1 MRLASVGRMVPV
13 AGRPLPALC
22 FLALWHVS
30 GTYIMWL
37 TIWILSVFQIQSSLC
52 FPISSTRQGIFVVFW
67 TYIAS
72 WDVFLNANLSSDFMS
87 LRCSA
92 ALCTSSRIRKLFSAK
107 SKKWLAFTD
116 SLLQLSWSDISAG
129 RSASIPRML
138 CFLGNGSTPH
148 AIDVQFFLVRS
159 TKYTRRQE
167 RLTEQANAAPTSVLE
182 MLKLHKIYWLLPV
195 EELEKGNLTQLGLE
209 LPTAR
214 ISLITKH

>member
-1 MRLASVGRMVPV
+1 MRLASVGRMVPI

-30 GTYIMWL
+30 GTISCDSQLGYCQFSKFKV
-37 TIWILSVFQIQSSLC
+37 LSVSQLAAPSKACSYFFGHTLLFEMCSSMQICPPTSWACDVLQPFAHPRGYESC
-52 FPISSTRQGIFVVFW
+52 FSQV
-67 TYIAS
+67 
-72 WDVFLNANLSSDFMS
+72 
-87 LRCSA
+87 
-92 ALCTSSRIRKLFSAK
+92 
-107 SKKWLAFTD
+107 KKGLAFTD

-148 AIDVQFFLVRS
+148 AIHVQFFLVRS
-159 TKYTRRQE
+159 TENTRRQE
-167 RLTEQANAAPTSVLE
+167 RLTEQANAAPTSVLD

-214 ISLITKH
+214 VSLIITKH